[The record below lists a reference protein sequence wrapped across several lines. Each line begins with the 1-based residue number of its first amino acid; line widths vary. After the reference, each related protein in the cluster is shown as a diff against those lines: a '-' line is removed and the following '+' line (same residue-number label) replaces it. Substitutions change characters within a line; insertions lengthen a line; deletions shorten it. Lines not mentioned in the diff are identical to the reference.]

1 MKLIQQQ
8 IKARKA
14 YKRRKQ
20 ITSNSPN
27 AGEWIALR
35 LLFILLASD
44 VSNIHLHDVAM
55 TMEYFNK
62 RFVKKNVFMDSMA
75 YLTREHA
82 LMETFVNN
90 PDSKLVRDMNKTVT
104 IETQDDGTQDL
115 NLIDKRYFGTTSYT
129 MRTGNSHE

>member
-1 MKLIQQQ
+1 MKKIQQQ

-20 ITSNSPN
+20 ITANSPN

-44 VSNIHLHDVAM
+44 VSNTNLHDVAM
-55 TMEYFNK
+55 TIEYFRK
-62 RFVKKNVFMDSMA
+62 RFVNKDVFMESMA
-75 YLTREHA
+75 YLTKEHA

-90 PDSKLVRDMNKTVT
+90 PNSKLVRDMAKTVS
-104 IETQDDGTQDL
+104 IERK
-115 NLIDKRYFGTTSYT
+115 I
-129 MRTGNSHE
+129 

>member
-1 MKLIQQQ
+1 MKLTQQQ

-55 TMEYFNK
+55 TMEYF
-62 RFVKKNVFMDSMA
+62 KNVFMDSMA